1 MSEGTRGADKDKTLI
16 TLHELINN
24 SWHLIKTYNNKI
36 MQPTWGTAADYKE
49 LIQALDKL
57 SFIGDTAAQKEL
69 SKTIAIAIYKYL
81 DTTRQTTQ
89 HT

>member
-1 MSEGTRGADKDKTLI
+1 MRERTRPAGKDKTLI

-24 SWHLIKTYNNKI
+24 SWQLIKTYNNKI
-36 MQPTWGTAADYKE
+36 MHPTWGTAADYEE
-49 LIQALDKL
+49 LIKALDKL

-81 DTTRQTTQ
+81 DTTRQNTQ
-89 HT
+89 HI